1 MNKRNIKSAMFLA
14 MILLVLYLVTRY
26 CLSDFY
32 TPEWSARHIFWIVSL
47 IIVFPAL
54 FGKIR
59 FSIITLVGYIIGI
72 ISGEIFGG
80 FRANVGPQ
88 YTHYG
93 WLICI
98 LVLIVCSCIGIL
110 IERRMV
116 MRGESL

>member
-1 MNKRNIKSAMFLA
+1 MNKRKIKPAMILA
-14 MILLVLYLVTRY
+14 MILLILYLVTRY

-32 TPEWSARHIFWIVSL
+32 TPEWSARHILWIVSL
-47 IIVFPAL
+47 IVFFTAL

-59 FSIITLVGYIIGI
+59 FSIFTLVGYIIGI

-93 WLICI
+93 WLIGI
-98 LVLIVCSCIGIL
+98 LVLIAFCCIGIL
-110 IERRMV
+110 IERRATV
-116 MRGESL
+116 R

>member
-1 MNKRNIKSAMFLA
+1 MNKRNIKPAMILV

-47 IIVFPAL
+47 IVFFTAL

-59 FSIITLVGYIIGI
+59 FSIFTLVGYIIGI
-72 ISGEIFGG
+72 ILGEIFGG

-88 YTHYG
+88 YYTMDGLYAY
-93 WLICI
+93 L
-98 LVLIVCSCIGIL
+98 LL
-110 IERRMV
+110 
-116 MRGESL
+116 